1 MSFSYLKNKFKKRG
15 EGEEKQEDNREII
28 KLYEL
33 EEGEESEEKKEEKS
47 TEEEELLKKLTARV
61 YEIENDIPRI
71 KVSID
76 TIKSQMKDLQEEIER
91 LDKVIKD
98 VMVLY
103 EVVSQEINP
112 FKDVDSKNP
121 YLSEL
126 QELKEKVEDLRSE
139 IAKIKSDLR
148 LIVIDGIDLD
158 ELIFEVLEGGA

>member
-1 MSFSYLKNKFKKRG
+1 MSFSYLKNKFKKKG

-139 IAKIKSDLR
+139 IAKISP
-148 LIVIDGIDLD
+148 ISGS
-158 ELIFEVLEGGA
+158 

>member
-1 MSFSYLKNKFKKRG
+1 MSFSYLKNKFKKKG

>member
-28 KLYEL
+28 KLDEL

-47 TEEEELLKKLTARV
+47 SEEEELLKKLTARV